1 VEDRSHDS
9 RHLDHRSPSPQNVS
23 VPPLSLADV
32 QALAIVAAVLGVA
45 VWERLSP
52 NTSSSRSSK
61 RSVTANIGLLAIN
74 TVLVA
79 GPAFYFVNRF
89 WQAPLLSAT
98 ATLPLGDVGTALQFL
113 WWFLALDL
121 TSYFLHRAFHAV
133 PLLYRLHCAHHS
145 DRDVDL
151 TTAFRRHPIEFLL
164 NAVVTCGVG
173 LAVGAP
179 LEAIGIYGLIATVL
193 QIWHHGNLAVA
204 ASVERAIGWLLVTP
218 ALHRSHHAV
227 DFEAANCNYGTVL
240 SVWDRIF
247 RTASR
252 APEPKEFGVRGL
264 EGPDHQSLKMVL
276 LSPILV
282 DPRYKKN

>member
-1 VEDRSHDS
+1 M
-9 RHLDHRSPSPQNVS
+9 S

-45 VWERLSP
+45 VWERLAP
-52 NTSSSRSSK
+52 NNSSRSSK
-61 RSVTANIGLLAIN
+61 RNVTANIALLAIN

-89 WQAPLLSAT
+89 WPAPPLSAT
-98 ATLPLGDVGTALQFL
+98 VTLPLGDVGTALRFL

-133 PLLYRLHCAHHS
+133 PILYRLHCAHHS

-151 TTAFRRHPIEFLL
+151 TTAFRRHPMEFLL
-164 NAVVTCGVG
+164 NAVVTCGAG

-179 LEAIGIYGLIATVL
+179 MEAIGIYGIFATVL
-193 QIWHHGNLAVA
+193 QIWHHGKVAVPPL
-204 ASVERAIGWLLVTP
+204 VERTIGKLLVTP
-218 ALHRSHHAV
+218 TLHRSHHAV

-247 RTASR
+247 RTASSG
-252 APEPKEFGVRGL
+252 PEPQEFGVRGL
-264 EGPDHQSLKMVL
+264 EGPDHQGLKMVL
-276 LSPILV
+276 LSPIV
-282 DPRYKKN
+282 VNPHYKKD